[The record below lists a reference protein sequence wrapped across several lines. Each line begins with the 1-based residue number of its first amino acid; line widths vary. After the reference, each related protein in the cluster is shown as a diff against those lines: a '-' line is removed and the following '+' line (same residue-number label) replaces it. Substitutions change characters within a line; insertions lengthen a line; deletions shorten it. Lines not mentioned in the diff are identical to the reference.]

1 MMTIKQQVIYLKR
14 SCRDSEETGRIEP
27 FAVPV
32 EGRVTVL
39 QALQYIYE
47 NLDSTIA
54 FEYYC
59 RYAKCGIC
67 GLEINGRPG
76 LACTVFLRDE
86 ETVLAPLSNLPV
98 VRDLVVDR
106 SPMEKLLRDEEIFFK
121 VTDLEKSNLCGK
133 VHDGHFFKPVKI
145 SPGFE
150 TLSSCFECLC
160 CHAACSKLGPSGK
173 RLDQFAGPYIFVKL
187 AQLHLDPRDKMDR
200 KAQAHRLGIN
210 ECSDCRRCYCP
221 QGIPIYRLA
230 VKPFLG

>member
-1 MMTIKQQVIYLKR
+1 MMTIEQKVIYLKR
-14 SCRDSEETGRIEP
+14 SCRDREETGRVEP
-27 FAVPV
+27 FTVPV

-39 QALQYIYE
+39 QGLQYIYE
-47 NLDSTIA
+47 NLDPTIA

-76 LACTVFLRDE
+76 LACTVFLRGG

-106 SPMEKLLRDEEIFFK
+106 SPVEKLLRDEEIYFRESALDK
-121 VTDLEKSNLCGK
+121 RNLCGK
-133 VHDGHFFKPVKI
+133 ARDGHYFKPVKI
-145 SPGFE
+145 PPGFD

-160 CHAACSKLGPSGK
+160 CHAACSKLGTSGK
-173 RLDQFAGPYIFVKL
+173 SLDRFAGPYIFLKL
-187 AQLHLDPRDKMDR
+187 AQLHLDPRDRADR
-200 KAQAHRLGIN
+200 KAQARRLGIDQ
-210 ECSDCRRCYCP
+210 CSDCRNCYCP

-230 VKPFLG
+230 IEPLLR